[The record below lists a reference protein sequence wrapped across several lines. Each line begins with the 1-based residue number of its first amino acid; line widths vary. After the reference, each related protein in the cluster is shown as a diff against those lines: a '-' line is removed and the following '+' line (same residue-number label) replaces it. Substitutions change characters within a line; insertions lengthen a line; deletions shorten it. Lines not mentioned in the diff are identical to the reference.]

1 MYAAKYAILLSR
13 RGIEIWRS
21 ISMKKKAAP
30 VLAIV
35 LLIVIV
41 AGIGFLT
48 RVIKKYTPS
57 SEVMSSQEYFGLDH
71 EGEAAIV
78 AGSEILPYKG
88 KILNEVAYVDYQA
101 VKEVLNDYF
110 YWDSENNTMLYTMP
124 TDVVQIPAGS
134 NSYTADG
141 KTQSLNYNIVLI
153 DGTETY
159 IALDFV
165 KQYTDISYETFHDPD
180 RIVINNEWGDMT
192 VASIRKAGKVRNL
205 GGIKSPIL
213 REVEKNE
220 VVRIL
225 EPMEDWTKILTQD
238 GYIGYIKN
246 DRLVKERTE
255 TRISDFVA
263 PEYTNIQK
271 DYKINLVWHQTT
283 SMDANYNII
292 YDIANVKKVNTI
304 SPTWFSI
311 ASNDG
316 TLDSLALADYV
327 DTAHSNHMEVWPLV
341 DNFSEN
347 IDFTAVMNS
356 TSARNKIENQL
367 IAAAIEYSFDGI
379 NVDFENISEDAADGY
394 IQFMRELSVMCRKNG
409 IVLSVDVPVPMDF
422 TAHYNRKALGEVC
435 DYLMIMG
442 YDEHYAGSKEEGS
455 VASLSWVKQGV
466 ADTLAE
472 VPADQVI
479 LGMPFYTRVW
489 ALTPQ
494 SSSDNQDESADTDYE
509 VSSQIYGMRAA
520 DTLLASNNATKTWL
534 EDCGQNYSEFKN
546 GDVIYKVWLEDSSS
560 AEQRLKLIDEN
571 KLAGAS
577 FWKLGFETNSIW
589 DTIIKYIN

>member
-442 YDEHYAGSKEEGS
+442 YDEHYDGSEEAGT
-455 VASLSWVKQGV
+455 VASLSFEEEGIQNTLQEV
-466 ADTLAE
+466 AAE
-472 VPADQVI
+472 KVVSGI
-479 LGMPFYTRVW
+479 PFYTRLWCTTTNEDGTTTVTSE
-489 ALTPQ
+489 ALGM
-494 SSSDNQDESADTDYE
+494 NQAQQTLENNQVEASWDETTGQNYAQFNGESGELY
-509 VSSQIYGMRAA
+509 QI
-520 DTLLASNNATKTWL
+520 WL
-534 EDCGQNYSEFKN
+534 EDTESLTRKLELIKNYDL
-546 GDVIYKVWLEDSSS
+546 GGV
-560 AEQRLKLIDEN
+560 AE
-571 KLAGAS
+571 
-577 FWKLGFETNSIW
+577 WKLGLEDDSVW
-589 DTIIKYIN
+589 DLIAKYIS

>member
-1 MYAAKYAILLSR
+1 
-13 RGIEIWRS
+13 
-21 ISMKKKAAP
+21 MKKKAAP

-180 RIVINNEWGDMT
+180 RIVINNEWGDVT
-192 VASIRKAGKVRNL
+192 VASIRKAGKVRSL

-238 GYIGYIKN
+238 GYIGYIRN

-255 TRISDFVA
+255 TRTSDFVA

-347 IDFTAVMNS
+347 IDFATVMNS

-442 YDEHYAGSKEEGS
+442 YDEHYAGSEEAGT
-455 VASLSWVKQGV
+455 VASLSFEEEGIQNTLLEV
-466 ADTLAE
+466 AAE
-472 VPADQVI
+472 KVVSGI
-479 LGMPFYTRVW
+479 PFYTRLWCTTTNEDGTTTVTSE
-489 ALTPQ
+489 AMGM
-494 SSSDNQDESADTDYE
+494 NQAQQTLENNQVEASWDETTGQNYAQFDGENGELY
-509 VSSQIYGMRAA
+509 QI
-520 DTLLASNNATKTWL
+520 WL
-534 EDCGQNYSEFKN
+534 EDTESLTRKLELIKNYDL
-546 GDVIYKVWLEDSSS
+546 GGA
-560 AEQRLKLIDEN
+560 AE
-571 KLAGAS
+571 
-577 FWKLGFETNSIW
+577 WKLGLEDDSVW
-589 DTIIKYIN
+589 DLIAKYVS

>member
-1 MYAAKYAILLSR
+1 
-13 RGIEIWRS
+13 
-21 ISMKKKAAP
+21 MKKKAAP

-205 GGIKSPIL
+205 GGIKSSIL

-442 YDEHYAGSKEEGS
+442 YDEHYDGSEEAGT
-455 VASLSWVKQGV
+455 VASLSFEEEGIQNTLQEV
-466 ADTLAE
+466 AAE
-472 VPADQVI
+472 KVVSGI
-479 LGMPFYTRVW
+479 PFYTRLWCTTTNEDGTTTVTSE
-489 ALTPQ
+489 AMGM
-494 SSSDNQDESADTDYE
+494 NQAQQTLENNQVEASWDETTGQNYAQFNGESGELY
-509 VSSQIYGMRAA
+509 QI
-520 DTLLASNNATKTWL
+520 WL
-534 EDCGQNYSEFKN
+534 EDTESLTRKLELIKNYDL
-546 GDVIYKVWLEDSSS
+546 GGV
-560 AEQRLKLIDEN
+560 AE
-571 KLAGAS
+571 
-577 FWKLGFETNSIW
+577 WKLGLEDDSVW
-589 DTIIKYIN
+589 DLIAKYIS

>member
-1 MYAAKYAILLSR
+1 
-13 RGIEIWRS
+13 
-21 ISMKKKAAP
+21 MKKKAAP

-255 TRISDFVA
+255 TRISGFVA

-442 YDEHYAGSKEEGS
+442 YDEHYDGSEEAGT
-455 VASLSWVKQGV
+455 VASLSFEEEGIQNTLQEV
-466 ADTLAE
+466 AAE
-472 VPADQVI
+472 KVVSGI
-479 LGMPFYTRVW
+479 PFYTRLWCTTTNEDGTTTVTSE
-489 ALTPQ
+489 AMGM
-494 SSSDNQDESADTDYE
+494 NQAQQTLENNQVEASWDETTGQNYAQFNGESGELY
-509 VSSQIYGMRAA
+509 QI
-520 DTLLASNNATKTWL
+520 WL
-534 EDCGQNYSEFKN
+534 EDTESLTRKLELIKNYDL
-546 GDVIYKVWLEDSSS
+546 GGV
-560 AEQRLKLIDEN
+560 AE
-571 KLAGAS
+571 
-577 FWKLGFETNSIW
+577 WKLGLEDDSVW
-589 DTIIKYIN
+589 DLIAKYIS

>member
-1 MYAAKYAILLSR
+1 
-13 RGIEIWRS
+13 
-21 ISMKKKAAP
+21 MKKKAAP

-57 SEVMSSQEYFGLDH
+57 SEVMSSQEYFGLDQ

-78 AGSEILPYKG
+78 VGSEILPYKG

-165 KQYTDISYETFHDPD
+165 KQYTDISCEMFHDPD

-192 VASIRKAGKVRNL
+192 VASIRKAGKVRSL

-255 TRISDFVA
+255 TRTSDFVA

-442 YDEHYAGSKEEGS
+442 YDEHYAGSEEAGT
-455 VASLSWVKQGV
+455 VASLSFEEEGIQNTLLEV
-466 ADTLAE
+466 AAE
-472 VPADQVI
+472 KVVSGI
-479 LGMPFYTRVW
+479 PFYTRLWCTTTNEDGTTTVTSE
-489 ALTPQ
+489 AMGM
-494 SSSDNQDESADTDYE
+494 NQAQQTLENNQVEASWDETTGQNYAQFNGESGELY
-509 VSSQIYGMRAA
+509 QI
-520 DTLLASNNATKTWL
+520 WL
-534 EDCGQNYSEFKN
+534 EDTESLTRKLELIKNYDL
-546 GDVIYKVWLEDSSS
+546 GGV
-560 AEQRLKLIDEN
+560 AE
-571 KLAGAS
+571 
-577 FWKLGFETNSIW
+577 WKLGLEDDSVW
-589 DTIIKYIN
+589 DLIAKYVS

>member
-1 MYAAKYAILLSR
+1 
-13 RGIEIWRS
+13 
-21 ISMKKKAAP
+21 MKKKAAP

-263 PEYTNIQK
+263 P
-271 DYKINLVWHQTT
+271 
-283 SMDANYNII
+283 
-292 YDIANVKKVNTI
+292 
-304 SPTWFSI
+304 
-311 ASNDG
+311 
-316 TLDSLALADYV
+316 
-327 DTAHSNHMEVWPLV
+327 
-341 DNFSEN
+341 
-347 IDFTAVMNS
+347 
-356 TSARNKIENQL
+356 
-367 IAAAIEYSFDGI
+367 
-379 NVDFENISEDAADGY
+379 
-394 IQFMRELSVMCRKNG
+394 
-409 IVLSVDVPVPMDF
+409 
-422 TAHYNRKALGEVC
+422 
-435 DYLMIMG
+435 
-442 YDEHYAGSKEEGS
+442 
-455 VASLSWVKQGV
+455 
-466 ADTLAE
+466 
-472 VPADQVI
+472 
-479 LGMPFYTRVW
+479 
-489 ALTPQ
+489 
-494 SSSDNQDESADTDYE
+494 
-509 VSSQIYGMRAA
+509 
-520 DTLLASNNATKTWL
+520 
-534 EDCGQNYSEFKN
+534 
-546 GDVIYKVWLEDSSS
+546 
-560 AEQRLKLIDEN
+560 
-571 KLAGAS
+571 
-577 FWKLGFETNSIW
+577 
-589 DTIIKYIN
+589 

>member
-1 MYAAKYAILLSR
+1 
-13 RGIEIWRS
+13 
-21 ISMKKKAAP
+21 MKKKAAP
-30 VLAIV
+30 VLAVV
-35 LLIVIV
+35 LLIVVV

-57 SEVMSSQEYFGLDH
+57 SEVMSSQEYFGLDN
-71 EGEAAIV
+71 EGEAAIIL
-78 AGSEILPYKG
+78 GSEILPYKG
-88 KILNEVAYVDYQA
+88 KILNEVAYVDYRA
-101 VKEVLNDYF
+101 VKEDLNDYF
-110 YWDSENNTMLYTMP
+110 YWDAENNTMLYTMP
-124 TDVVQIPAGS
+124 TDVIQIPAGS

-165 KQYTDISYETFHDPD
+165 KQYTDISFEIFHDPD
-180 RIVINNEWGDMT
+180 RIVINNEWGEVT
-192 VASIRKAGKVRNL
+192 VASIRKAGKVRSL

-246 DRLVKERTE
+246 DRLVKEQTE
-255 TRISDFVA
+255 TLTSDFTA

-292 YDIANVKKVNTI
+292 YDIASVKKVNTI

-327 DTAHSNHMEVWPLV
+327 DTAHSNDMEVWPLV

-347 IDFTAVMNS
+347 IDFTTVMNS
-356 TSARNKIENQL
+356 TSARNKIANQL

-394 IQFMRELSVMCRKNG
+394 IQFIRELSVMCRKNG

-422 TAHYNRKALGEVC
+422 TAHYNRKDLGAVC
-435 DYLMIMG
+435 DYVMIMG
-442 YDEHYAGSKEEGS
+442 YDEHYAGSEEAGS
-455 VASLSWVKQGV
+455 VASLSFEEEGIQN
-466 ADTLAE
+466 TLQE
-472 VPADQVI
+472 VPAEKI
-479 LGMPFYTRVW
+479 ISGIPFYTRLWCTTTNEDGTTTVTSE
-489 ALTPQ
+489 AMGM
-494 SSSDNQDESADTDYE
+494 NQAQQTLENNQAEASWDETTGQNYAQFDGENGELY
-509 VSSQIYGMRAA
+509 QI
-520 DTLLASNNATKTWL
+520 WL
-534 EDCGQNYSEFKN
+534 EDTESLTK
-546 GDVIYKVWLEDSSS
+546 KLELIKTYGLGGV
-560 AEQRLKLIDEN
+560 AE
-571 KLAGAS
+571 
-577 FWKLGFETNSIW
+577 WKLGLEDDSVW
-589 DTIIKYIN
+589 DLIAKYVS

>member
-1 MYAAKYAILLSR
+1 
-13 RGIEIWRS
+13 
-21 ISMKKKAAP
+21 MKKKAAP

-78 AGSEILPYKG
+78 VGSEILPYKG

-165 KQYTDISYETFHDPD
+165 KQYTDISYEMFHDPD

-192 VASIRKAGKVRNL
+192 VASIRKAGKVRSL

-442 YDEHYAGSKEEGS
+442 YDEHYAGSEEAGT
-455 VASLSWVKQGV
+455 VASLSFEEEGIQNTLLEV
-466 ADTLAE
+466 AAE
-472 VPADQVI
+472 KVVSGI
-479 LGMPFYTRVW
+479 PFYTRLWCTTTNEDGTTTVTSE
-489 ALTPQ
+489 AMGM
-494 SSSDNQDESADTDYE
+494 NQAQQTLENNQVEASWDETTGQNYAQFNGESGELY
-509 VSSQIYGMRAA
+509 QI
-520 DTLLASNNATKTWL
+520 WL
-534 EDCGQNYSEFKN
+534 EDTESLTRKLELIKNYDL
-546 GDVIYKVWLEDSSS
+546 GGV
-560 AEQRLKLIDEN
+560 AE
-571 KLAGAS
+571 
-577 FWKLGFETNSIW
+577 WKLGLEDDSVW
-589 DTIIKYIN
+589 DLIAKYVS

>member
-1 MYAAKYAILLSR
+1 
-13 RGIEIWRS
+13 
-21 ISMKKKAAP
+21 MKKKAAP

-141 KTQSLNYNIVLI
+141 KTQSLNYNIALI

-442 YDEHYAGSKEEGS
+442 YDEHYDGSEEAGT
-455 VASLSWVKQGV
+455 VASLSFEEEGIQNTLQEV
-466 ADTLAE
+466 AAE
-472 VPADQVI
+472 KVVSGI
-479 LGMPFYTRVW
+479 PFYTRLWCTTTNEDGTTTVTSE
-489 ALTPQ
+489 AMGM
-494 SSSDNQDESADTDYE
+494 NQAQQTLENNQVEASWDETTGQNYAQFNGESGELY
-509 VSSQIYGMRAA
+509 QI
-520 DTLLASNNATKTWL
+520 WL
-534 EDCGQNYSEFKN
+534 EDTESLTRKLELIKNYDL
-546 GDVIYKVWLEDSSS
+546 GGV
-560 AEQRLKLIDEN
+560 AE
-571 KLAGAS
+571 
-577 FWKLGFETNSIW
+577 WKLGLEDDSVW
-589 DTIIKYIN
+589 DLIAKYIS

>member
-1 MYAAKYAILLSR
+1 
-13 RGIEIWRS
+13 
-21 ISMKKKAAP
+21 MKKKAAP

-57 SEVMSSQEYFGLDH
+57 SDVMSSQEYFGLDH

-78 AGSEILPYKG
+78 VGSEILSYKG

-180 RIVINNEWGDMT
+180 RIVINNEWGDVT
-192 VASIRKAGKVRNL
+192 VASIRKAGKVRSL

-238 GYIGYIKN
+238 GYIGYIRN

-255 TRISDFVA
+255 TRTSDFVA

-292 YDIANVKKVNTI
+292 YDIANVKNVNTI

-347 IDFTAVMNS
+347 IDFATVMNS

-435 DYLMIMG
+435 DYVMIMG
-442 YDEHYAGSKEEGS
+442 YDEHYAGSEEAGS
-455 VASLSWVKQGV
+455 VASLSFEEEGIQN
-466 ADTLAE
+466 TLQEVSAE
-472 VPADQVI
+472 KVVSGI
-479 LGMPFYTRVW
+479 PFYTRLWCTTTNEDGTTTVTSE
-489 ALTPQ
+489 AMGM
-494 SSSDNQDESADTDYE
+494 NQAQQTLENNQVEASWDETTGQNYAQFDGENGELY
-509 VSSQIYGMRAA
+509 QI
-520 DTLLASNNATKTWL
+520 WL
-534 EDCGQNYSEFKN
+534 EDTESLTRKLELIKNYDL
-546 GDVIYKVWLEDSSS
+546 GGA
-560 AEQRLKLIDEN
+560 AE
-571 KLAGAS
+571 
-577 FWKLGFETNSIW
+577 WKLGLEDDSVW
-589 DTIIKYIN
+589 DLIAKYVS

>member
-1 MYAAKYAILLSR
+1 
-13 RGIEIWRS
+13 
-21 ISMKKKAAP
+21 MKKKAAP

-57 SEVMSSQEYFGLDH
+57 SDVMSSQEYFGLDH

-78 AGSEILPYKG
+78 VGSEILSYKG

-180 RIVINNEWGDMT
+180 RIVINNEWGDVT
-192 VASIRKAGKVRNL
+192 VASIRKAGKVRSL

-255 TRISDFVA
+255 TRTSDFVA

-292 YDIANVKKVNTI
+292 YDIANVKNVNTI

-347 IDFTAVMNS
+347 IDFATVMNS

-435 DYLMIMG
+435 DYVMIMG
-442 YDEHYAGSKEEGS
+442 YDEHYAGSEEAGS
-455 VASLSWVKQGV
+455 VASLSFEEEGIQN
-466 ADTLAE
+466 TLQEVSAE
-472 VPADQVI
+472 KVVSGI
-479 LGMPFYTRVW
+479 PFYTRLWCTTTNEDGTTTVTSE
-489 ALTPQ
+489 AMGM
-494 SSSDNQDESADTDYE
+494 NQAQQTLENNQVEASWDETTGQNYAQFNGESGELY
-509 VSSQIYGMRAA
+509 QI
-520 DTLLASNNATKTWL
+520 WL
-534 EDCGQNYSEFKN
+534 EDTESLTRKLELIKNYDL
-546 GDVIYKVWLEDSSS
+546 GGV
-560 AEQRLKLIDEN
+560 AE
-571 KLAGAS
+571 
-577 FWKLGFETNSIW
+577 WKLGLEDDSVW
-589 DTIIKYIN
+589 DLIAKYVS

>member
-1 MYAAKYAILLSR
+1 
-13 RGIEIWRS
+13 
-21 ISMKKKAAP
+21 MKKKAAP

-141 KTQSLNYNIVLI
+141 KTKSLNYNIVLI

-442 YDEHYAGSKEEGS
+442 YDEHYDGSEEAGT
-455 VASLSWVKQGV
+455 VASLSFEEEGIQNTLQEV
-466 ADTLAE
+466 AAE
-472 VPADQVI
+472 KVVSGI
-479 LGMPFYTRVW
+479 PFYTRLWCTTTNEDGTTTVTSE
-489 ALTPQ
+489 AMGM
-494 SSSDNQDESADTDYE
+494 NQAQQTLENNQVEASWDETTGQNYAQFNGESGELY
-509 VSSQIYGMRAA
+509 QI
-520 DTLLASNNATKTWL
+520 WL
-534 EDCGQNYSEFKN
+534 EDTESLTRKLELIKNYDL
-546 GDVIYKVWLEDSSS
+546 GGV
-560 AEQRLKLIDEN
+560 AE
-571 KLAGAS
+571 
-577 FWKLGFETNSIW
+577 WKLGLEDDSVW
-589 DTIIKYIN
+589 DLIAKYIS

>member
-1 MYAAKYAILLSR
+1 
-13 RGIEIWRS
+13 
-21 ISMKKKAAP
+21 MKKKAAP

-442 YDEHYAGSKEEGS
+442 YDEHYAGSEEAGT
-455 VASLSWVKQGV
+455 VASLSFEEEGIQNTLQEV
-466 ADTLAE
+466 AAE
-472 VPADQVI
+472 KVVSGI
-479 LGMPFYTRVW
+479 PFYTRLWCTTTNEDGTTTVTSE
-489 ALTPQ
+489 AMGM
-494 SSSDNQDESADTDYE
+494 NQAQQTLENNQVEASWDETTGQNYAQFNGESGELY
-509 VSSQIYGMRAA
+509 QI
-520 DTLLASNNATKTWL
+520 WL
-534 EDCGQNYSEFKN
+534 EDTESLTKKLELIKNYDL
-546 GDVIYKVWLEDSSS
+546 GGV
-560 AEQRLKLIDEN
+560 AE
-571 KLAGAS
+571 
-577 FWKLGFETNSIW
+577 WKLGLEDDSVW
-589 DTIIKYIN
+589 DLIAKYIS

>member
-1 MYAAKYAILLSR
+1 
-13 RGIEIWRS
+13 
-21 ISMKKKAAP
+21 MKKKAAP

-442 YDEHYAGSKEEGS
+442 YDEHYAGSEEAGT
-455 VASLSWVKQGV
+455 VASLSFEEEGIQNTLQEV
-466 ADTLAE
+466 ASE
-472 VPADQVI
+472 KVVSGI
-479 LGMPFYTRVW
+479 PFYTRLWCTTTNEDGTTTVTSE
-489 ALTPQ
+489 AMGM
-494 SSSDNQDESADTDYE
+494 NQAQQTLENNQVEASWDETTGQNYAQFNGESGELY
-509 VSSQIYGMRAA
+509 QI
-520 DTLLASNNATKTWL
+520 WL
-534 EDCGQNYSEFKN
+534 EDTESLTKKLELIKNYEL
-546 GDVIYKVWLEDSSS
+546 GGV
-560 AEQRLKLIDEN
+560 AE
-571 KLAGAS
+571 
-577 FWKLGFETNSIW
+577 WKLGLEDDSVW
-589 DTIIKYIN
+589 DLIAKYIS

>member
-165 KQYTDISYETFHDPD
+165 KKYTDISYETFHDPD

-442 YDEHYAGSKEEGS
+442 YDEHYAGSEEAGT
-455 VASLSWVKQGV
+455 VASLSFEEEGIQNTLQEV
-466 ADTLAE
+466 AAE
-472 VPADQVI
+472 KVVSGI
-479 LGMPFYTRVW
+479 PFYTRLWCTTTNEDGTTTVTSE
-489 ALTPQ
+489 AMGM
-494 SSSDNQDESADTDYE
+494 NQAQQTLENNQVEASWDETTGQNYAQFNGESGELY
-509 VSSQIYGMRAA
+509 QI
-520 DTLLASNNATKTWL
+520 WL
-534 EDCGQNYSEFKN
+534 EDTESLTKKLELIKNYN
-546 GDVIYKVWLEDSSS
+546 
-560 AEQRLKLIDEN
+560 
-571 KLAGAS
+571 LAGVAE
-577 FWKLGFETNSIW
+577 WKLGLEDDSVW
-589 DTIIKYIN
+589 DLIAKYIS

>member
-1 MYAAKYAILLSR
+1 
-13 RGIEIWRS
+13 
-21 ISMKKKAAP
+21 MKKKAAP

-192 VASIRKAGKVRNL
+192 VASIRKAGKVRSL

-255 TRISDFVA
+255 TRTSDFVA

-442 YDEHYAGSKEEGS
+442 YDEHYAGSEEAGT
-455 VASLSWVKQGV
+455 VASLSFEEEGIQNTLQEV
-466 ADTLAE
+466 AAE
-472 VPADQVI
+472 KVVSGI
-479 LGMPFYTRVW
+479 PFYTRLWCTTTNEDGTTTVTSE
-489 ALTPQ
+489 AMGM
-494 SSSDNQDESADTDYE
+494 NQAQQTLENNQVEASWDETTGQNYAQFNGESGELY
-509 VSSQIYGMRAA
+509 QI
-520 DTLLASNNATKTWL
+520 WL
-534 EDCGQNYSEFKN
+534 EDTESLTRKLELIKNYDL
-546 GDVIYKVWLEDSSS
+546 GGV
-560 AEQRLKLIDEN
+560 AE
-571 KLAGAS
+571 
-577 FWKLGFETNSIW
+577 WKLGLEDDSVW
-589 DTIIKYIN
+589 DLIAKYIS

>member
-1 MYAAKYAILLSR
+1 
-13 RGIEIWRS
+13 
-21 ISMKKKAAP
+21 MKKKAAP

-124 TDVVQIPAGS
+124 TGVVQIPAGS

-442 YDEHYAGSKEEGS
+442 YDEHYAGSEEAGT
-455 VASLSWVKQGV
+455 VASLSFEEEGIQNTLQEV
-466 ADTLAE
+466 AAE
-472 VPADQVI
+472 KVVSGI
-479 LGMPFYTRVW
+479 PFYTRLWCTTTNEDGTTTVTSE
-489 ALTPQ
+489 AMGM
-494 SSSDNQDESADTDYE
+494 NQAQQTLENNQVEASWDETTGQNYAQFNGESGELY
-509 VSSQIYGMRAA
+509 QI
-520 DTLLASNNATKTWL
+520 WL
-534 EDCGQNYSEFKN
+534 EDTESLTRKLELIKNYDL
-546 GDVIYKVWLEDSSS
+546 GGV
-560 AEQRLKLIDEN
+560 AE
-571 KLAGAS
+571 
-577 FWKLGFETNSIW
+577 WKLGLEDDSVW
-589 DTIIKYIN
+589 DLIAKYIS

>member
-1 MYAAKYAILLSR
+1 
-13 RGIEIWRS
+13 
-21 ISMKKKAAP
+21 MKKKAAP

-78 AGSEILPYKG
+78 VGSEILPYKG

-165 KQYTDISYETFHDPD
+165 KQYTDISYEMFHDPD

-192 VASIRKAGKVRNL
+192 VASIRKAGKVRSL

-255 TRISDFVA
+255 TRTSDFVA

-442 YDEHYAGSKEEGS
+442 YDEHYAGSEEAGT
-455 VASLSWVKQGV
+455 VASLSFEEEGIQNTLLEV
-466 ADTLAE
+466 AAE
-472 VPADQVI
+472 KVVSGI
-479 LGMPFYTRVW
+479 PFYTRLWCTTTNEDGTTTVTSE
-489 ALTPQ
+489 AMGM
-494 SSSDNQDESADTDYE
+494 NQAQQTLENNQVEASWDETTGQNYAQFNGESGELY
-509 VSSQIYGMRAA
+509 QI
-520 DTLLASNNATKTWL
+520 WL
-534 EDCGQNYSEFKN
+534 EDTESLTRKLELIKNYDL
-546 GDVIYKVWLEDSSS
+546 GGV
-560 AEQRLKLIDEN
+560 AE
-571 KLAGAS
+571 
-577 FWKLGFETNSIW
+577 WKLGLEDDSVW
-589 DTIIKYIN
+589 DLIAKYVS

>member
-1 MYAAKYAILLSR
+1 
-13 RGIEIWRS
+13 
-21 ISMKKKAAP
+21 MKKKAAP

-78 AGSEILPYKG
+78 VGSEILPYKG

-180 RIVINNEWGDMT
+180 RIVINNEWGDVT
-192 VASIRKAGKVRNL
+192 VASIRKAGKVRSL

-255 TRISDFVA
+255 TRTSDFVT

-442 YDEHYAGSKEEGS
+442 YDEHYAGSEEAGT
-455 VASLSWVKQGV
+455 VASLSFEEEGIQNTLLEV
-466 ADTLAE
+466 AAE
-472 VPADQVI
+472 KVVSGI
-479 LGMPFYTRVW
+479 PFYTRLWCTTTNEDGTTTVTSE
-489 ALTPQ
+489 AMGM
-494 SSSDNQDESADTDYE
+494 NQAQQTLENNQVEASWDETTGQNYAQFDGENGELY
-509 VSSQIYGMRAA
+509 QI
-520 DTLLASNNATKTWL
+520 WL
-534 EDCGQNYSEFKN
+534 EDTESLTRKLELIKNYDL
-546 GDVIYKVWLEDSSS
+546 GGV
-560 AEQRLKLIDEN
+560 AE
-571 KLAGAS
+571 
-577 FWKLGFETNSIW
+577 WKLGLEDDSVW
-589 DTIIKYIN
+589 DLIAKYVS

>member
-1 MYAAKYAILLSR
+1 
-13 RGIEIWRS
+13 
-21 ISMKKKAAP
+21 MKKKAAP

-57 SEVMSSQEYFGLDH
+57 SEVMSSEEYFGLDH

-442 YDEHYAGSKEEGS
+442 YDEHYDGSEEAGT
-455 VASLSWVKQGV
+455 VASLSFEEEGIQNTLQEV
-466 ADTLAE
+466 AAE
-472 VPADQVI
+472 KVVSGI
-479 LGMPFYTRVW
+479 PFYTRLWCTTTNEDGTTTVTSE
-489 ALTPQ
+489 AMGM
-494 SSSDNQDESADTDYE
+494 NQAQQTLENNQVEASWDETTGQNYAQFNGESGELY
-509 VSSQIYGMRAA
+509 QI
-520 DTLLASNNATKTWL
+520 WL
-534 EDCGQNYSEFKN
+534 EDTESLTRKLELIKNYDL
-546 GDVIYKVWLEDSSS
+546 GGV
-560 AEQRLKLIDEN
+560 AE
-571 KLAGAS
+571 
-577 FWKLGFETNSIW
+577 WKLGLEDDSVW
-589 DTIIKYIN
+589 DLIAKYIS

>member
-1 MYAAKYAILLSR
+1 
-13 RGIEIWRS
+13 
-21 ISMKKKAAP
+21 MKKKAAP

-57 SEVMSSQEYFGLDH
+57 SDVMSSQEYFGLDH

-78 AGSEILPYKG
+78 VGSEILSYKG

-165 KQYTDISYETFHDPD
+165 KQYTDISYEMFHDPD

-192 VASIRKAGKVRNL
+192 VASIRKAGKVRSL

-238 GYIGYIKN
+238 GYIGYIRN

-255 TRISDFVA
+255 TRTSDFVT

-292 YDIANVKKVNTI
+292 YDIANVKNVNTI

-347 IDFTAVMNS
+347 IDFATVMNS

-435 DYLMIMG
+435 DYVMIMG
-442 YDEHYAGSKEEGS
+442 YDEHYAGSEEAGS
-455 VASLSWVKQGV
+455 VASLSFEEEGIQN
-466 ADTLAE
+466 TLQE
-472 VPADQVI
+472 VPAEKVVSGI
-479 LGMPFYTRVW
+479 PFYTRLWCTTTNEDGTTTVTSE
-489 ALTPQ
+489 AMGM
-494 SSSDNQDESADTDYE
+494 NQAQQTLENNQVEASWDETTGQNYAQFNGESGELY
-509 VSSQIYGMRAA
+509 QI
-520 DTLLASNNATKTWL
+520 WL
-534 EDCGQNYSEFKN
+534 EDTESLTRKLELIKNYDL
-546 GDVIYKVWLEDSSS
+546 GGV
-560 AEQRLKLIDEN
+560 AE
-571 KLAGAS
+571 
-577 FWKLGFETNSIW
+577 WKLGLEDDSVW
-589 DTIIKYIN
+589 DLIAKYVS

>member
-1 MYAAKYAILLSR
+1 
-13 RGIEIWRS
+13 
-21 ISMKKKAAP
+21 MKKKAAP

-57 SEVMSSQEYFGLDH
+57 SDVMSSQEYFGLDH

-78 AGSEILPYKG
+78 VGSEILSYKG

-180 RIVINNEWGDMT
+180 RIVINNEWGDVT
-192 VASIRKAGKVRNL
+192 VASIRKAGKVRSL

-238 GYIGYIKN
+238 GYIGYIRN

-255 TRISDFVA
+255 TRTSDFVT

-292 YDIANVKKVNTI
+292 YDIANVKNVNTI

-442 YDEHYAGSKEEGS
+442 YDEHYAGSEEAGT
-455 VASLSWVKQGV
+455 VASLSFEEEGIQNTLLEV
-466 ADTLAE
+466 AAE
-472 VPADQVI
+472 KVVSGI
-479 LGMPFYTRVW
+479 PFYTRLWCTTTNEDGTTTVTSE
-489 ALTPQ
+489 AMGM
-494 SSSDNQDESADTDYE
+494 NQAQQTLENNQVEASWDETTGQNYAQFNGESGELY
-509 VSSQIYGMRAA
+509 QI
-520 DTLLASNNATKTWL
+520 WL
-534 EDCGQNYSEFKN
+534 EDTESLTRKLELIKNYDL
-546 GDVIYKVWLEDSSS
+546 GGV
-560 AEQRLKLIDEN
+560 AE
-571 KLAGAS
+571 
-577 FWKLGFETNSIW
+577 WKLGLEDDSVW
-589 DTIIKYIN
+589 DLIAKYVS

>member
-1 MYAAKYAILLSR
+1 
-13 RGIEIWRS
+13 
-21 ISMKKKAAP
+21 MKKKAAP

-356 TSARNKIENQL
+356 RSARNKIENQL

-442 YDEHYAGSKEEGS
+442 YDEHYAGSEEAGT
-455 VASLSWVKQGV
+455 VASLSFEEEGIQNTLQEV
-466 ADTLAE
+466 AAE
-472 VPADQVI
+472 KVVSGI
-479 LGMPFYTRVW
+479 PFYTRLWCTTTNEDGTTTVTSE
-489 ALTPQ
+489 AMGM
-494 SSSDNQDESADTDYE
+494 NQAQQTLENNQVEASWDETTGQNYAQFNGESGELY
-509 VSSQIYGMRAA
+509 QI
-520 DTLLASNNATKTWL
+520 WL
-534 EDCGQNYSEFKN
+534 EDTESLTKKLELIKNYDL
-546 GDVIYKVWLEDSSS
+546 GGV
-560 AEQRLKLIDEN
+560 AE
-571 KLAGAS
+571 
-577 FWKLGFETNSIW
+577 WKLGLEDDSVW
-589 DTIIKYIN
+589 DLIAKYIS

>member
-1 MYAAKYAILLSR
+1 
-13 RGIEIWRS
+13 
-21 ISMKKKAAP
+21 
-30 VLAIV
+30 
-35 LLIVIV
+35 
-41 AGIGFLT
+41 
-48 RVIKKYTPS
+48 
-57 SEVMSSQEYFGLDH
+57 
-71 EGEAAIV
+71 
-78 AGSEILPYKG
+78 
-88 KILNEVAYVDYQA
+88 
-101 VKEVLNDYF
+101 
-110 YWDSENNTMLYTMP
+110 MLYTMP

-442 YDEHYAGSKEEGS
+442 YDEHYAGSEEAGT
-455 VASLSWVKQGV
+455 VASLSFEEEGIQNTLQEV
-466 ADTLAE
+466 AAE
-472 VPADQVI
+472 KVVSGI
-479 LGMPFYTRVW
+479 PFYTRLWCTTTNEDGTTTVTSE
-489 ALTPQ
+489 AMGM
-494 SSSDNQDESADTDYE
+494 NQAQQTLENNQVEASWDETTGQNYAQFNGESGELY
-509 VSSQIYGMRAA
+509 QI
-520 DTLLASNNATKTWL
+520 WL
-534 EDCGQNYSEFKN
+534 EDTESLTRKLELIKNYDL
-546 GDVIYKVWLEDSSS
+546 GGV
-560 AEQRLKLIDEN
+560 AE
-571 KLAGAS
+571 
-577 FWKLGFETNSIW
+577 WKLGLEDDSVW
-589 DTIIKYIN
+589 DLIAKYIS

>member
-1 MYAAKYAILLSR
+1 
-13 RGIEIWRS
+13 
-21 ISMKKKAAP
+21 MKKKAAP

-78 AGSEILPYKG
+78 VGSEILPYKG

-165 KQYTDISYETFHDPD
+165 KQYTDISYEMFHDPD

-192 VASIRKAGKVRNL
+192 VASIRKAGKVRSL

-255 TRISDFVA
+255 TRTSDFVA

-442 YDEHYAGSKEEGS
+442 YDEHYAGSEEAGS
-455 VASLSWVKQGV
+455 VASLSFEEEGIQNTLLEV
-466 ADTLAE
+466 AAE
-472 VPADQVI
+472 KVVSGI
-479 LGMPFYTRVW
+479 PFYTRLWCTTTNEDGTTTVTSE
-489 ALTPQ
+489 AMGM
-494 SSSDNQDESADTDYE
+494 NQAQQTLENNQVEASWDETTGQNYAQFNGESGELY
-509 VSSQIYGMRAA
+509 QI
-520 DTLLASNNATKTWL
+520 WL
-534 EDCGQNYSEFKN
+534 EDTESLTRKLELIKNYDL
-546 GDVIYKVWLEDSSS
+546 GGV
-560 AEQRLKLIDEN
+560 AE
-571 KLAGAS
+571 
-577 FWKLGFETNSIW
+577 WKLGLEDDSVW
-589 DTIIKYIN
+589 DLIAKYIS

>member
-1 MYAAKYAILLSR
+1 
-13 RGIEIWRS
+13 
-21 ISMKKKAAP
+21 MKKKAAP

-442 YDEHYAGSKEEGS
+442 YDEHYDGSEEAGT
-455 VASLSWVKQGV
+455 VASLSFEEEGIQNTLQEV
-466 ADTLAE
+466 AAE
-472 VPADQVI
+472 KVVSGI
-479 LGMPFYTRVW
+479 PFYTRLWCTTTNEDGTTTVTSE
-489 ALTPQ
+489 AMGM
-494 SSSDNQDESADTDYE
+494 NQAQQTLENNQVEASWDETTGQNYAQFTGESGELY
-509 VSSQIYGMRAA
+509 QI
-520 DTLLASNNATKTWL
+520 WL
-534 EDCGQNYSEFKN
+534 EDTESLTRKLELIKNYDL
-546 GDVIYKVWLEDSSS
+546 GGV
-560 AEQRLKLIDEN
+560 AE
-571 KLAGAS
+571 
-577 FWKLGFETNSIW
+577 WKLGLEDDSVW
-589 DTIIKYIN
+589 DLIAKYIS

>member
-1 MYAAKYAILLSR
+1 
-13 RGIEIWRS
+13 
-21 ISMKKKAAP
+21 MKKKAAP

-57 SEVMSSQEYFGLDH
+57 SEVMSSQEYFGLDR

-78 AGSEILPYKG
+78 VGSEILPYKG

-124 TDVVQIPAGS
+124 TDVVQILAGS

-165 KQYTDISYETFHDPD
+165 KQYTDISYEMFHDPD

-192 VASIRKAGKVRNL
+192 VASIRKAGKVRSL

-255 TRISDFVA
+255 TRTSDFVA

-442 YDEHYAGSKEEGS
+442 YDEHYAGSEEAGT
-455 VASLSWVKQGV
+455 VASLSFEEEGIQNTLLEV
-466 ADTLAE
+466 AAE
-472 VPADQVI
+472 KVVSGI
-479 LGMPFYTRVW
+479 PFYTRLWCTTTNEDGTTTVTSE
-489 ALTPQ
+489 AMGM
-494 SSSDNQDESADTDYE
+494 NQAQQTLENNQVEASWDETTGQNYAQFNGESGELY
-509 VSSQIYGMRAA
+509 QI
-520 DTLLASNNATKTWL
+520 WL
-534 EDCGQNYSEFKN
+534 EDTESLTRKLELIKNYDL
-546 GDVIYKVWLEDSSS
+546 GGA
-560 AEQRLKLIDEN
+560 AE
-571 KLAGAS
+571 
-577 FWKLGFETNSIW
+577 WKLGLEDDSVW
-589 DTIIKYIN
+589 DLIAKYVS

>member
-1 MYAAKYAILLSR
+1 
-13 RGIEIWRS
+13 
-21 ISMKKKAAP
+21 MKKKAAP

-78 AGSEILPYKG
+78 VGSEILPYKG

-165 KQYTDISYETFHDPD
+165 KQYTDISYEMFHDPD

-192 VASIRKAGKVRNL
+192 VASIRKAGKVRSL

-238 GYIGYIKN
+238 GYIGYIRN

-255 TRISDFVA
+255 TRTSDFVT

-292 YDIANVKKVNTI
+292 YDIANVKNVNTI

-347 IDFTAVMNS
+347 IDFATVMNS

-442 YDEHYAGSKEEGS
+442 YDEHYAGSEEAGT
-455 VASLSWVKQGV
+455 VASLSFEEEGIQNTLLEV
-466 ADTLAE
+466 AAE
-472 VPADQVI
+472 KVVSGI
-479 LGMPFYTRVW
+479 PFYTRLWCTTTNEDGTTTVTSE
-489 ALTPQ
+489 AMGM
-494 SSSDNQDESADTDYE
+494 NQAQQTLENNQVEASWDETTGQNYAQFDGENGELY
-509 VSSQIYGMRAA
+509 QI
-520 DTLLASNNATKTWL
+520 WL
-534 EDCGQNYSEFKN
+534 EDTESLTRKLELIKNYDL
-546 GDVIYKVWLEDSSS
+546 GGV
-560 AEQRLKLIDEN
+560 AE
-571 KLAGAS
+571 
-577 FWKLGFETNSIW
+577 WKLGLEDDSVW
-589 DTIIKYIN
+589 DLIAKYVS

>member
-1 MYAAKYAILLSR
+1 
-13 RGIEIWRS
+13 
-21 ISMKKKAAP
+21 MKKKAAP

-57 SEVMSSQEYFGLDH
+57 SDVMSSQEYFGLDH

-78 AGSEILPYKG
+78 VGSEILSYKG

-180 RIVINNEWGDMT
+180 RIVINNEWGDVT
-192 VASIRKAGKVRNL
+192 VASIRKAGKVRSL

-238 GYIGYIKN
+238 GYIGYIRN

-255 TRISDFVA
+255 TRTSDFVT

-292 YDIANVKKVNTI
+292 YDIANVKNVNTI

-347 IDFTAVMNS
+347 IDFATVMNS

-435 DYLMIMG
+435 DYVMIMG
-442 YDEHYAGSKEEGS
+442 YDEHYAGSEEAGS
-455 VASLSWVKQGV
+455 VASLSFEEEGIQN
-466 ADTLAE
+466 TLQEVSAE
-472 VPADQVI
+472 KVVSGI
-479 LGMPFYTRVW
+479 PFYTRLWCTTTNEDGTTTVTSE
-489 ALTPQ
+489 AIGM
-494 SSSDNQDESADTDYE
+494 NQAQQTLENNQVEASWDETTGQNYAQFDGENGELY
-509 VSSQIYGMRAA
+509 QI
-520 DTLLASNNATKTWL
+520 WL
-534 EDCGQNYSEFKN
+534 EDTESLTRKLELIKNYDL
-546 GDVIYKVWLEDSSS
+546 GGA
-560 AEQRLKLIDEN
+560 AE
-571 KLAGAS
+571 
-577 FWKLGFETNSIW
+577 WKLGLEDDSVW
-589 DTIIKYIN
+589 DLIAKYVS

>member
-1 MYAAKYAILLSR
+1 
-13 RGIEIWRS
+13 
-21 ISMKKKAAP
+21 MKKKAAP

-422 TAHYNRKALGEVC
+422 TAHYNRKALGEV
-435 DYLMIMG
+435 
-442 YDEHYAGSKEEGS
+442 
-455 VASLSWVKQGV
+455 
-466 ADTLAE
+466 
-472 VPADQVI
+472 
-479 LGMPFYTRVW
+479 
-489 ALTPQ
+489 
-494 SSSDNQDESADTDYE
+494 
-509 VSSQIYGMRAA
+509 
-520 DTLLASNNATKTWL
+520 
-534 EDCGQNYSEFKN
+534 
-546 GDVIYKVWLEDSSS
+546 
-560 AEQRLKLIDEN
+560 
-571 KLAGAS
+571 
-577 FWKLGFETNSIW
+577 
-589 DTIIKYIN
+589 

>member
-1 MYAAKYAILLSR
+1 
-13 RGIEIWRS
+13 
-21 ISMKKKAAP
+21 MKKKAAP

-78 AGSEILPYKG
+78 VGSEILSYKG

-165 KQYTDISYETFHDPD
+165 KQYTDISYEMFHDPD

-192 VASIRKAGKVRNL
+192 VASIRKAGKVRSL

-238 GYIGYIKN
+238 GYIGYIRN

-255 TRISDFVA
+255 TRTSDFVT

-292 YDIANVKKVNTI
+292 YDIANVKNVNTI

-347 IDFTAVMNS
+347 IDFATVMNS

-435 DYLMIMG
+435 DYVMIMG
-442 YDEHYAGSKEEGS
+442 YDEHYAGSEEAGS
-455 VASLSWVKQGV
+455 VASLSFEEEGIQN
-466 ADTLAE
+466 TLQEVSAE
-472 VPADQVI
+472 KVVSGI
-479 LGMPFYTRVW
+479 PFYTRLWCTTTNEDGTTTVTSE
-489 ALTPQ
+489 AMGM
-494 SSSDNQDESADTDYE
+494 NQAQQTLENNQVEASWDETTGQNYAQFDGENGELY
-509 VSSQIYGMRAA
+509 QI
-520 DTLLASNNATKTWL
+520 WL
-534 EDCGQNYSEFKN
+534 EDTESLTRKLELIKNYDL
-546 GDVIYKVWLEDSSS
+546 GGV
-560 AEQRLKLIDEN
+560 AE
-571 KLAGAS
+571 
-577 FWKLGFETNSIW
+577 WKLGLEDDSVW
-589 DTIIKYIN
+589 DLIAKYIS

>member
-1 MYAAKYAILLSR
+1 
-13 RGIEIWRS
+13 
-21 ISMKKKAAP
+21 MKKKAAP

-57 SEVMSSQEYFGLDH
+57 SDVMSSQEYFGLDH

-78 AGSEILPYKG
+78 VGSEILSYKG

-180 RIVINNEWGDMT
+180 RIVINNEWGDVT
-192 VASIRKAGKVRNL
+192 VASIRKAGKVRSL

-238 GYIGYIKN
+238 GYIGYIRN

-255 TRISDFVA
+255 TRTSDFVT

-292 YDIANVKKVNTI
+292 YDIANVKNVNTI

-347 IDFTAVMNS
+347 IDFATVMNS

-435 DYLMIMG
+435 DYVMIMG
-442 YDEHYAGSKEEGS
+442 YDEHYAGSEEAGS
-455 VASLSWVKQGV
+455 VASLSFEEEGIQN
-466 ADTLAE
+466 TLQE
-472 VPADQVI
+472 VPAEKVVSGI
-479 LGMPFYTRVW
+479 PFYTRLWCTTTNEDGTTTVTSE
-489 ALTPQ
+489 AMGM
-494 SSSDNQDESADTDYE
+494 NQAQQTLENNQVEASWDET
-509 VSSQIYGMRAA
+509 
-520 DTLLASNNATKTWL
+520 T
-534 EDCGQNYSEFKN
+534 GQNYAQFDGENGELYQIWMEDTESLTRKLELIKN
-546 GDVIYKVWLEDSSS
+546 YDLGGV
-560 AEQRLKLIDEN
+560 AE
-571 KLAGAS
+571 
-577 FWKLGFETNSIW
+577 WKLGLEEDSVW
-589 DTIIKYIN
+589 DLIAKYVS